1 MHARTGPPTRWS
13 AARKSA
19 EFRVYR
25 SLPSRHQEYREII
38 ARSEIVK
45 PGDVET
51 SNNAKE
57 PVIDEATLHTDDDD
71 RNDPAKGDPAQCKD
85 AIITK
90 SESISVQEK
99 FTPRVETNERTN
111 PKRGGEGRSCNKQ
124 EEEVAS
130 LDAVKTKRNE
140 RSLLANGNKTKIEEQ
155 EQEVGGSQ
163 EQCTPRISLIKPP
176 RILSKFI
183 SPEIKSG
190 TIKHGERKSNIP
202 IFKRSCK
209 EFEDIRSPQESPKRS
224 LIPQR

>member
-38 ARSEIVK
+38 TKSEIVK
-45 PGDVET
+45 SADIET
-51 SNNAKE
+51 SNNTKE
-57 PVIDEATLHTDDDD
+57 PVIDEATLHTEDC
-71 RNDPAKGDPAQCKD
+71 NDSTKEDPCKD
-85 AIITK
+85 AITK
-90 SESISVQEK
+90 SESISVHEK
-99 FTPRVETNERTN
+99 FAPRVETNERTN
-111 PKRGGEGRSCNKQ
+111 PKRGEKSSNKQ
-124 EEEVAS
+124 EEEVPS
-130 LDAVKTKRNE
+130 LDAIKTKRNE
-140 RSLLANGNKTKIEEQ
+140 RSSLANDNKTKIEEQ
-155 EQEVGGSQ
+155 EQEAGSQ

-202 IFKRSCK
+202 IFKRSSK